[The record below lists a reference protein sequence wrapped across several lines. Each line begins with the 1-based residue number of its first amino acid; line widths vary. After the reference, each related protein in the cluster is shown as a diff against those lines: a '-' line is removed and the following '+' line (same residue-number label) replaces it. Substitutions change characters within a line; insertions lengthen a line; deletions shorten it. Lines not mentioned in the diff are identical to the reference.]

1 MRVDKHKEGKGM
13 ITTRLSW
20 VLVVAGVAAIL
31 VMVIGHV
38 AGQAPLTR
46 VVVFPAGSPRP
57 PVPVSPGIKV
67 GNIVY
72 TSGQIDL
79 TGPGVRE
86 QTEAVLKHMRAIVEA
101 AGSSMAKVDKC
112 TVFLAHA
119 GDYQTMN
126 EVYRTFF
133 PTDPPARST
142 IITALFAPNVLV
154 SIECIAHT

>member
-1 MRVDKHKEGKGM
+1 M
-13 ITTRLSW
+13 IITRLTW
-20 VLVVAGVAAIL
+20 VLVLAGVAAIL
-31 VMVIGHV
+31 VTLIGHV

-46 VVVFPAGSPRP
+46 VVVFPAGAPRP
-57 PVPVSPGIKV
+57 PIPTSPGIKV

-72 TSGQIDL
+72 TSGQISL
-79 TGPGVRE
+79 VAGAGVRE
-86 QTEAVLKHMRAIVEA
+86 QTEDVLKKMRAIVEA

-142 IITALFAPNVLV
+142 IVTALFAPSVLV